1 MPDTSLKSP
10 LGTPTKASP
19 IGIPTKVSPINPP
32 RNQPRNAHMAQRS
45 NAGLTQGQVGK
56 EFGKHRTTV
65 GRAIKQGF
73 VAGGSAK
80 D

>member
-1 MPDTSLKSP
+1 MPDTSRKSP

-19 IGIPTKVSPINPP
+19 LGTPTKVSPIN
-32 RNQPRNAHMAQRS
+32 QPRNNHMLQRS

-56 EFGKHRTTV
+56 EFGRHRTTV